1 MSNLD
6 NTQEL
11 DEILNWHSR
20 CREELEAK
28 APGYAD
34 PKYAEEMYDSIVR
47 GHKTQAK
54 QAVLDWHNK
63 QRLYTEAELQQEIAK
78 AFEQGRKVGQY
89 QTAETL
95 YGDVTNIYLFKDGG
109 TIKDLK
115 LKQNADDHA
124 RELLKDC
131 ERYMNENSR
140 AYADYLR
147 TLKEHKEQ

>member
-1 MSNLD
+1 MEVELTQYLRDLVVEGAKFGYNNASNNNEYKL
-6 NTQEL
+6 TGYQERTITDL
-11 DEILNWHSR
+11 
-20 CREELEAK
+20 LEQ
-28 APGYAD
+28 G
-34 PKYAEEMYDSIVR
+34 
-47 GHKTQAK
+47 
-54 QAVLDWHNK
+54 
-63 QRLYTEAELQQEIAK
+63 EALVQQEIAK

-140 AYADYLR
+140 AYADYIR
-147 TLKEHKEQ
+147 TLKEDKVERR